1 MSSNVYRQPDAPYYR
16 RGHLIVLMY
25 LAVGLV
31 GGSILNITCLKIGNK
46 MREAG
51 GEGRRKD
58 VLEGL
63 TEEET
68 EDLVDFHPDF
78 RYTL

>member
-1 MSSNVYRQPDAPYYR
+1 MSSNVYRQTDSPYYR
-16 RGHLIVLMY
+16 QGHLIVLVY

-31 GGSILNITCLKIGNK
+31 GGSILNIICLNIGNK

-51 GEGRRKD
+51 GEGLRKEI
-58 VLEGL
+58 LEGL
-63 TEEET
+63 TEEEI